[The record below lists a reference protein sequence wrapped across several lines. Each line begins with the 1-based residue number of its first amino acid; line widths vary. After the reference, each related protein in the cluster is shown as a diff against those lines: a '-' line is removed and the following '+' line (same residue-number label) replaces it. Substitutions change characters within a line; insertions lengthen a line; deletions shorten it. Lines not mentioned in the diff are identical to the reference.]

1 MIAGKSK
8 LDRKKNLASIVAGH
22 LVSLGHTASVVEGRV
37 NSAGHRDQVLVD
49 SAIGLVHVTASSNTE
64 PNGSILC
71 SDIEDGDQSFLADKE
86 VVAFGWNTGDGRT
99 TVMLVPAEAV
109 RGNKSMTKDQ
119 IRSASIR
126 AYTLMLGP
134 HA

>member
-1 MIAGKSK
+1 MRAGPWSK
-8 LDRKKNLASIVAGH
+8 RFGQCH
-22 LVSLGHTASVVEGRV
+22 SVMTDTRGT
-37 NSAGHRDQVLVD
+37 S
-49 SAIGLVHVTASSNTE
+49 
-64 PNGSILC
+64 SILC